1 MFFFFGQFYPPVMR
15 DMIIMLS
22 PSFSGVFNPCSW
34 SVKTPLTITAKFDF
48 ITLCCGLQT
57 SKVNGLPY
65 FSATSSKTS
74 DNLASSFM
82 LNSSWLVFEAFNQA
96 EVVNFNF
103 HFLNRQAIY
112 VIEFRGTSY
121 VFSMLSNFW
130 ICAAFE
136 IVVVLLRNGRLKR
149 CLSHEFAG

>member
-1 MFFFFGQFYPPVMR
+1 
-15 DMIIMLS
+15 
-22 PSFSGVFNPCSW
+22 
-34 SVKTPLTITAKFDF
+34 LTITAKFDF
-48 ITLCCGLQT
+48 ITLCRGLQT